1 MKPGTEPDFLL
12 LQKIKNGKS
21 DASEQLIK
29 KYYSSIYQYCLLH
42 THDRNYAEDLTQETF
57 LHFFASLETY
67 KEYGK
72 TKNYLYRIAGNII
85 KNFYIKKKE
94 ILVEQFPEIIE
105 ESMKGVEIR
114 LDIEKAVQYLPDEIK
129 DTAILFFFQ
138 GLKQKEIAQ
147 ILDIKLS
154 LARGRCSSSPKKR
167 VTGVSATMISCIP
180 WKNSPQL
187 MDFVRIHS
195 CSSQ

>member
-94 ILVEQFPEIIE
+94 ILV
-105 ESMKGVEIR
+105 
-114 LDIEKAVQYLPDEIK
+114 
-129 DTAILFFFQ
+129 
-138 GLKQKEIAQ
+138 
-147 ILDIKLS
+147 
-154 LARGRCSSSPKKR
+154 
-167 VTGVSATMISCIP
+167 
-180 WKNSPQL
+180 
-187 MDFVRIHS
+187 
-195 CSSQ
+195 

>member
-1 MKPGTEPDFLL
+1 MEPDFLL

-21 DASEQLIK
+21 EAGEQLIK

-42 THDRNYAEDLTQETF
+42 TQDRNHAEDLTQETF
-57 LHFFASLETY
+57 LHFFTSLDTY
-67 KEYGK
+67 KECGK

-94 ILVEQFPEIIE
+94 ILIEQFPEIME
-105 ESMKGVEIR
+105 ESMNEIEIR
-114 LDIEKAVQYLPDEIK
+114 LDIEKCMQCLPDEIK

-147 ILDIKLS
+147 VLSIKLS
-154 LARGRCSSSPKKR
+154 LVKYRVSRAKKLLAEYL
-167 VTGVSATMISCIP
+167 GE
-180 WKNSPQL
+180 
-187 MDFVRIHS
+187 
-195 CSSQ
+195 

>member
-1 MKPGTEPDFLL
+1 MEPGTEPDFLL

-154 LARGRCSSSPKKR
+154 LVKYRVSKAKKLLAEYL
-167 VTGVSATMISCIP
+167 GE
-180 WKNSPQL
+180 
-187 MDFVRIHS
+187 
-195 CSSQ
+195 

>member
-1 MKPGTEPDFLL
+1 MRLLAFRKRLYRNTYEGRKGWMEPGTEPDFLL

-154 LARGRCSSSPKKR
+154 LVKYRVSKAKKLLAEYL
-167 VTGVSATMISCIP
+167 GE
-180 WKNSPQL
+180 
-187 MDFVRIHS
+187 
-195 CSSQ
+195 

>member
-1 MKPGTEPDFLL
+1 MPLIVILYRNTYEGRKGWMEPGTEPDFLL

-114 LDIEKAVQYLPDEIK
+114 LDIEKLYNIFRTKLKIQQYFFSFK
-129 DTAILFFFQ
+129 D
-138 GLKQKEIAQ
+138 
-147 ILDIKLS
+147 
-154 LARGRCSSSPKKR
+154 
-167 VTGVSATMISCIP
+167 
-180 WKNSPQL
+180 
-187 MDFVRIHS
+187 
-195 CSSQ
+195 

>member
-1 MKPGTEPDFLL
+1 MDETGDGTGFLIITENKKWKKWC
-12 LQKIKNGKS
+12 QWTV
-21 DASEQLIK
+21 DK

-129 DTAILFFFQ
+129 DTAILFSF
-138 GLKQKEIAQ
+138 K
-147 ILDIKLS
+147 D
-154 LARGRCSSSPKKR
+154 
-167 VTGVSATMISCIP
+167 
-180 WKNSPQL
+180 
-187 MDFVRIHS
+187 
-195 CSSQ
+195 